1 MSKVLV
7 AVSFVW
13 STLALAQMQQQDAK
27 PSIVLVHGAFADGSS
42 WAEVIPLLQAEG
54 YTVVAVQN
62 PLTSLADDVATTRRV
77 IDDQAGKVVLVGHS
91 WGGSVITQAGNHDKV
106 SALVYVAA
114 FAPQIGQSSSQ
125 TGKGF
130 PPPPGLAH
138 PVIGSGGYM
147 TLSPEAIARDF
158 AQDLPARQT
167 QVMAATQGPIKAQCF
182 EEKLTVAAW
191 QSKPSWFVVAEN
203 DRMIAPEAQRVM
215 AANIKATM
223 TSVRSSHVPMLSRPK
238 EVAGAILAAAKRTG
252 ISIAQPS
259 GGPAKTPPTSAITK

>member
-7 AVSFVW
+7 AVAFVW
-13 STLALAQMQQQDAK
+13 SAVAAAQVQQVQEPK
-27 PSIVLVHGAFADGSS
+27 PTIVLVHGAFADGSS
-42 WAEVIPLLQAEG
+42 WMEVIPLLQAEG

-62 PLTSLADDVATTRRV
+62 PLTSLADDVAAARRV
-77 IDDQAGKVVLVGHS
+77 IDDQPGKVVLVGHS

-114 FAPQIGQSSSQ
+114 FAPQIGQSSAE

-130 PPPPGLAH
+130 PPPPGLSR
-138 PVIGSGGYM
+138 PVVGSGGYLR
-147 TLSPEAIARDF
+147 LSPETVSRDF
-158 AQDLPARQT
+158 APDLPERQT
-167 QVMAATQGPIKAQCF
+167 LVMAATQGPIKAQCF
-182 EEKLTVAAW
+182 DEKLTVAAW

-215 AANIKATM
+215 AATIKATM
-223 TSVRSSHVPMLSRPK
+223 TSVRSGHVPMLSRPK

-252 ISIAQPS
+252 VSIARPT
-259 GGPAKTPPTSAITK
+259 GAPKTPPTSAIAK